1 MVSDEMLNNIE
12 NNTELLNGS
21 REEIDTV
28 LVSCID
34 PSLNKNNLDNNNIS
48 NKSNDLYIL
57 YLTLIEQGSISPFI
71 GTLPIP
77 ESILKKGGGRL
88 W

>member
-71 GTLPIP
+71 GTLPIL